1 MRLLSVLHGHRQPL
15 HMIVGDFL
23 SDILASLKKG
33 IPSLLEAKPVMIV
46 GAIPSLIPAGIVS
59 P

>member
-1 MRLLSVLHGHRQPL
+1 MGGSVIRLLVYFFA
-15 HMIVGDFL
+15 MIVGDFQ
-23 SDILASLKKG
+23 SDIPAISVAKSHLA
-33 IPSLLEAKPVMIV
+33 LLRLGTVMIV